1 MRSATMAISVGDS
14 ASLNKTIRDVDV
26 TIFGAVCLDVNPIHL
41 DEEYARQ
48 TRFGRRIV
56 PGMLSAGLIS
66 ACIGTRLPGTGTIY
80 LSQNLSFLRPVY
92 LDDTIT
98 ATVEVS
104 ALEERGRVRLR
115 TTCTNQAGE
124 LVLDGEAVVLP
135 PRAKETP

>member
-1 MRSATMAISVGDS
+1 MTISVGDS

-26 TIFGAVCLDVNPIHL
+26 TVYAAISLDANPIHL

-48 TRFGRRIV
+48 TQFGRRIAQ
-56 PGMLSAGLIS
+56 GMLSAGLIS

-80 LSQNLSFLRPVY
+80 LSQNLTFRRPVY

-98 ATVEVS
+98 ATVEVV
-104 ALEERGRVRLR
+104 ALEDRGRIRLR
-115 TTCTNQAGE
+115 TTCINQTGE

-135 PRAKETP
+135 PRAKEIP

>member
-1 MRSATMAISVGDS
+1 MTISLGDS
-14 ASLNKTIRDVDV
+14 ASQSKTIREVDV
-26 TIFGAVCLDVNPIHL
+26 AVYAAVNLDSNPIHL

-48 TRFGRRIV
+48 TRFGKRIAQ
-56 PGMLSAGLIS
+56 GMLSAGLIS

-80 LSQNLSFLRPVY
+80 LSQSLDFRLPVY

-98 ATVEVS
+98 ATVEVL
-104 ALEERGRVRLR
+104 ALEDRGRVRLR

-135 PRAKETP
+135 PRTKEIP

>member
-1 MRSATMAISVGDS
+1 MTMSLGDS
-14 ASLNKTIRDVDV
+14 ASLSKTIREVDV
-26 TIFGAVCLDVNPIHL
+26 AVYAAVNLDSNPIHL

-48 TRFGRRIV
+48 TRFGRRIAQ
-56 PGMLSAGLIS
+56 GMLSAGLIS

-80 LSQNLSFLRPVY
+80 LSQTLDFRMPVY

-98 ATVEVS
+98 ATVEVL
-104 ALEERGRVRLR
+104 ALEDKGRVRLR

-135 PRAKETP
+135 PRTKDVP